1 MSTDSVNAAPV
12 TAAHKARLMRL
23 ATYASVS
30 VALTLVVLKAFAWSV
45 SGSVSLLA
53 TLVDSALDCLAS
65 LLNLL
70 AVHHSLSPADREHR
84 FGHGKYEALSGLGQ
98 AVFIAG
104 SAVFLLVEATRRLLH
119 PVAPESWDIGVL
131 VMLVS
136 IGLTFALVLFQ
147 RHVVRVTDSPAI
159 RADALHFRADLLV
172 NASVVLAL
180 LLAAWGWPGFD
191 ALFAAAI
198 ALYILASVKQ
208 ILAQSVDHLM
218 DRELPEGK
226 REKIKRIALDH
237 PGVLG
242 LHDLRSRRAGR
253 VTFIQFH
260 LELADE
266 LSLMEA
272 HRIADE
278 VEARLLGAFPG
289 ADILIHTDPAS
300 VAAEEE
306 HLVIKGES

>member
-1 MSTDSVNAAPV
+1 M
-12 TAAHKARLMRL
+12 
-23 ATYASVS
+23 
-30 VALTLVVLKAFAWSV
+30 ALTLVVLKAFAWSV